1 MKRSDAFNSNISSL
15 KFCGGFIKASSGL
28 MKTFFTTTYLKIVPQ
43 NKIGITGDIL
53 MEYIILQ
60 KLEILR

>member
-1 MKRSDAFNSNISSL
+1 
-15 KFCGGFIKASSGL
+15 

-60 KLEILR
+60 KLKIPR